1 MLRPDKV
8 IKFVDKKFDFIDSS
22 NASLS
27 TEMGFS
33 SITKTEHNA
42 SGASNS
48 FSSKTYNITSTNFQD
63 SNLEMKSVINFSLL
77 KAGDLNALPEDF
89 KDKFG
94 LAGFALN
101 RTIAT
106 AKTSMGQQSFTTD
119 VSQNVDMYLNSLDD
133 ETASLISPVY
143 SPDNRLEFKTGTN
156 SNVLRWSDDNS
167 KAYSTS
173 RGCGLNYKVSI
184 AIVGKQANITIE
196 LTERLMATPFQ
207 FLEKHPQP
215 FKSLDTYTVNLN
227 FVQNPIDQL
236 LNMIKYSKTDPL
248 PPGFYSITGTP
259 TLDLKLVTTNY
270 TPHLDMKIPSEL
282 YYNAPNIDYRNQSF
296 NSGDTNLSM
305 NSIELKNAPSMFAIC
320 VRDKESQSNPSL
332 PIRTFPIKNVSI
344 KLNDK
349 PSLLREYSQQ
359 DLYALSRKHGY
370 KLGYNSF
377 SGMVLNPG
385 DPLPE
390 YGSNSW
396 LYFSLADLATDEFM
410 VKNSVNKGSFQI
422 TVQILNDGL
431 VSEPVMETYIVND

>member
-8 IKFVDKKFDFIDSS
+8 VKFVDKKFDWIDSS

-77 KAGDLNALPEDF
+77 KAGAAADPNALSEDF
-89 KDKFG
+89 KDEFG

-119 VSQNVDMYLNSLDD
+119 VSQNVDMYLNSLDG

-143 SPDNRLEFKTGTN
+143 SPDNRLEFKAGTN

-184 AIVGKQANITIE
+184 ALVGKQANITIE
-196 LTERLMATPFQ
+196 LTERLMAIPFQ

-215 FKSLDTYTVNLN
+215 FK
-227 FVQNPIDQL
+227 
-236 LNMIKYSKTDPL
+236 
-248 PPGFYSITGTP
+248 
-259 TLDLKLVTTNY
+259 
-270 TPHLDMKIPSEL
+270 
-282 YYNAPNIDYRNQSF
+282 
-296 NSGDTNLSM
+296 
-305 NSIELKNAPSMFAIC
+305 
-320 VRDKESQSNPSL
+320 
-332 PIRTFPIKNVSI
+332 
-344 KLNDK
+344 
-349 PSLLREYSQQ
+349 
-359 DLYALSRKHGY
+359 
-370 KLGYNSF
+370 
-377 SGMVLNPG
+377 
-385 DPLPE
+385 
-390 YGSNSW
+390 
-396 LYFSLADLATDEFM
+396 
-410 VKNSVNKGSFQI
+410 
-422 TVQILNDGL
+422 
-431 VSEPVMETYIVND
+431 

>member
-8 IKFVDKKFDFIDSS
+8 VKFVDKKFDWIDSS

-42 SGASNS
+42 SGASNG

-77 KAGDLNALPEDF
+77 KGGAEGVVPLSEDF

-143 SPDNRLEFKTGTN
+143 SPDNRLEFKDGTN

-184 AIVGKQANITIE
+184 DIVGKQANVTIE

-207 FLEKHPQP
+207 FLEQHP
-215 FKSLDTYTVNLN
+215 
-227 FVQNPIDQL
+227 
-236 LNMIKYSKTDPL
+236 
-248 PPGFYSITGTP
+248 
-259 TLDLKLVTTNY
+259 
-270 TPHLDMKIPSEL
+270 
-282 YYNAPNIDYRNQSF
+282 
-296 NSGDTNLSM
+296 
-305 NSIELKNAPSMFAIC
+305 
-320 VRDKESQSNPSL
+320 
-332 PIRTFPIKNVSI
+332 
-344 KLNDK
+344 
-349 PSLLREYSQQ
+349 
-359 DLYALSRKHGY
+359 
-370 KLGYNSF
+370 
-377 SGMVLNPG
+377 
-385 DPLPE
+385 
-390 YGSNSW
+390 
-396 LYFSLADLATDEFM
+396 
-410 VKNSVNKGSFQI
+410 
-422 TVQILNDGL
+422 
-431 VSEPVMETYIVND
+431 